1 MPENSSPSKT
11 PISTIFLTAFIDLL
25 GLSLVFPILG
35 ELITDSNYVLG
46 ETVGEQNRN
55 LIYGLLSAIFP
66 FAQFFGTSLFGSLSD
81 KIGRKPVLLGT
92 LSISLLGYMIFTYGV
107 YSANLVLMFGG
118 RAIQGL
124 GAGNLSVLFSSIAD
138 VSSNED
144 KAANF
149 GLIGAAFGLGFV
161 IGPFLGGVLSDP
173 TWLAN
178 FGLEDAWF
186 ASWMKFETPFV
197 LGGIF
202 VLINILQV
210 MQFFK
215 ESLASPNSNL
225 KVTPFIGMV
234 NLRKAANNQELRSI
248 FGIVFLQTFGFT
260 FFTTM
265 MQVFLIKRFD
275 MSRGDIGPLFGYI
288 GLIIVFSQAVL
299 VRYFSKRV
307 SPKRMVPIAL
317 FGQSIALLLPLL
329 AQEVWHLYLLF
340 PMIAVFQALV
350 QPNISA
356 MVSNMAPPQLQGET
370 LGMQQSVRAMAQV
383 VPPLAGGLIVSWS
396 LSSPTWLAAATIFI
410 AWITFQIDM
419 RKGKF
424 VN

>member
-1 MPENSSPSKT
+1 MLPNPTSQRT
-11 PISTIFLTAFIDLL
+11 PILTIFLTAFIDLL

-46 ETVGEQNRN
+46 EAVSDQSRN

-81 KIGRKPVLLGT
+81 KIGRKPVLLAT

-107 YSANLVLMFGG
+107 YSANLALMFGG
-118 RAIQGL
+118 RAVQGL
-124 GAGNLSVLFSSIAD
+124 GAGNLSILFSSVAD
-138 VSSNED
+138 ISANED

-161 IGPFLGGVLSDP
+161 IGPFVGGVLSDP
-173 TWLAN
+173 SWLVN
-178 FGLEDAWF
+178 FGLEDAWY
-186 ASWMKFETPFV
+186 AEWMKFETPFILGAGLV
-197 LGGIF
+197 LVNIF
-202 VLINILQV
+202 QV
-210 MQFFK
+210 MYFFR
-215 ESLASPNSNL
+215 ESLASPNSEL
-225 KVTPFIGMV
+225 RVTPFTGLV
-234 NLRKAANNQELRSI
+234 NLRKAASNSELRAV

-265 MQVFLIKRFD
+265 MQVFLIKKFD
-275 MSRGDIGPLFGYI
+275 MTRGDIGPLFGYI
-288 GLIIVFSQAVL
+288 GLIIVFSQVVL

-307 SPKRMVPIAL
+307 SPRRMVPIAL
-317 FGQSIALLLPLL
+317 IGQSLALLLPLF

-340 PMIAVFQALV
+340 PLVAVFQALV

-396 LSSPTWLAAATIFI
+396 LSSPMWLAAMTIFI
-410 AWITFQIDM
+410 AWVTFQVDV
-419 RKGKF
+419 RQGKLAA
-424 VN
+424 